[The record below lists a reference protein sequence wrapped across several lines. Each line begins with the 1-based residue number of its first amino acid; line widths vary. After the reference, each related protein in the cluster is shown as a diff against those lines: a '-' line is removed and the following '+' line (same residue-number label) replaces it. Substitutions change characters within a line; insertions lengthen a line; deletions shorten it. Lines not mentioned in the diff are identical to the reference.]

1 MMTDHYWFL
10 LLVLWGRQWCINKVK
25 GNQCSYQ
32 EFALGSPKPFLTT
45 TWCLCLNSRSI
56 IKTLSTWH
64 QDHNQTGILRFFIE
78 STCTIFWYKVKRRN
92 YTFKETECKYFH
104 FVGRCVII
112 PSLFLRHWKQ
122 LTYMYLGTF
131 LAILVTLFP
140 FTHYGNQNG
149 PSLEPWPNSFPITF
163 NFFKARRSLLA
174 ILQLQYV
181 DC

>member
-1 MMTDHYWFL
+1 MTVFL
-10 LLVLWGRQWCINKVK
+10 MIFRRFPTTFRRFPKIVPKARRTFPNVFREFTKTLGRPSNVSMI
-25 GNQCSYQ
+25 YQ
-32 EFALGSPKPFLTT
+32 
-45 TWCLCLNSRSI
+45 
-56 IKTLSTWH
+56 LSTWH

-163 NFFKARRSLLA
+163 IFLG
-174 ILQLQYV
+174 QE
-181 DC
+181 DHC